1 MRQGSRGADDVYGVL
16 HQFRAP
22 PHVRQDAERSAAKF
36 FHRSEIQIDLVLARA
51 RRRDMLTLDQTLEKD
66 ARVVLSHVPNEP
78 DVTQKSDPDPDYS
91 EQTLWMLAIRDH
103 RDKVA
108 FKQLF
113 DHFAPRLKGFIM
125 RAGAPA
131 AQAED
136 IVQEVL
142 LTVWRKAHLFDP
154 SRAQVSSWIYQI
166 ARNRQIDV
174 IRKEARPV
182 PEALKA
188 EDDADSDADAGEAI
202 ALEQET
208 EKLRRALD
216 KLSPSQR
223 EMIERA
229 YLGELTHTEIR
240 DATGLPLGTIKSRIR
255 LGLERLRHELKD
267 LRQE

>member
-1 MRQGSRGADDVYGVL
+1 MVTESLAPKPIAAAWPAGKERNVTAKAD
-16 HQFRAP
+16 RK
-22 PHVRQDAERSAAKF
+22 AA
-36 FHRSEIQIDLVLARA
+36 
-51 RRRDMLTLDQTLEKD
+51 
-66 ARVVLSHVPNEP
+66 
-78 DVTQKSDPDPDYS
+78 YS
-91 EQTLWMLAIRDH
+91 EQTIWMLAIRDQ
-103 RDKVA
+103 RDKAA
-108 FKQLF
+108 FAKLF
-113 DHFAPRLKGFIM
+113 DHYAARLKGFVM
-125 RAGAPA
+125 RAGAPK

-136 IVQEVL
+136 IVQEVM

-154 SRAQVSSWIYQI
+154 ERAQVSSWIYQI

-182 PEALKA
+182 PEALMNDT
-188 EDDADSDADAGEAI
+188 ESDDEPDAGQVIAI
-202 ALEQET
+202 EQESD
-208 EKLRRALD
+208 KLRQALD
-216 KLSPSQR
+216 KLAPAQR